1 MKKFNLPL
9 KMEDKV
15 TILGHS
21 GAGKS
26 YLMSYMIDHYDFKP
40 MIVFDTTHKFSIVR
54 KMNHVGIT
62 RCKKPREGKICLKI
76 HTPEQLE
83 AVIEKLNNGDSPFFL
98 VIDEIDRF
106 TSPNTLLPETKLY
119 LEEGRNWNRGGV
131 FSVRRLGLLN
141 KSIFANSHYLI
152 LFKINNKV
160 DRDYLTSIV
169 DINVNDI
176 EYSDDHS
183 FYVFDLYRTENL
195 GEFMV

>member
-1 MKKFNLPL
+1 
-9 KMEDKV
+9 
-15 TILGHS
+15 
-21 GAGKS
+21 
-26 YLMSYMIDHYDFKP
+26 MIDHYDFKP
-40 MIVFDTTHKFSIVR
+40 MIVFDTTHKFSIVP

-131 FSVRRLGLLN
+131 FSVRRHAHPLAPVGRLSTCRQPSFLQRERWR
-141 KSIFANSHYLI
+141 
-152 LFKINNKV
+152 
-160 DRDYLTSIV
+160 RDHRVHNRGGCPGKRDERFL
-169 DINVNDI
+169 
-176 EYSDDHS
+176 
-183 FYVFDLYRTENL
+183 R
-195 GEFMV
+195 GR